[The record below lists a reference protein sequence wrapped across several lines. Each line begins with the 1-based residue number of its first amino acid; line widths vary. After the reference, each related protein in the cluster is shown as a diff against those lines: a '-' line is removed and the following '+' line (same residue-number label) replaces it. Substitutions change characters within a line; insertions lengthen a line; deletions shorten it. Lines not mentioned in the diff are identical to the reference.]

1 MPHPDL
7 STMAAKAFADARLTL
22 SNLIDGVL
30 RATGWLRQRLK
41 PPVPARR
48 APRKQRRRPQAANM
62 RAAPPVLRI
71 DSTVIAELRALAKSE
86 PDFVG
91 LARQIVTHP
100 EIAAAAPTLE
110 RKMAWLILRD
120 QRRPSPQPGT
130 AA

>member
-1 MPHPDL
+1 
-7 STMAAKAFADARLTL
+7 
-22 SNLIDGVL
+22 
-30 RATGWLRQRLK
+30 
-41 PPVPARR
+41 
-48 APRKQRRRPQAANM
+48 M

-71 DSTVIAELRALAKSE
+71 DSTVIAELRALAQTE
-86 PDFVG
+86 PDFVS